1 MNKTTYGT
9 DWTNIDLNSS
19 ERSLDI
25 IDNLSFEDLLMEI
38 NCNIK
43 DINEQTVREQ
53 FEKDLHYRINCAR
66 GVFEHNLRNIV
77 QCAQSQKKY
86 I

>member
-1 MNKTTYGT
+1 MKTTYGT

-43 DINEQTVREQ
+43 DINENAVREQ
-53 FEKDLHYRINCAR
+53 FETDLRNRIHCAR
-66 GVFEHNLRNIV
+66 EVFEHNLKNIV
-77 QCAQSQKKY
+77 ECAQGQRKY